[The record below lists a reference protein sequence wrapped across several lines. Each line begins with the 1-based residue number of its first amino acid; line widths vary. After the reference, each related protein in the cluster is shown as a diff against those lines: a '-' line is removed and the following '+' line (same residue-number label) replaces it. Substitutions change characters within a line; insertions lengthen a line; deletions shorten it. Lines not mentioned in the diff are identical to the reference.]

1 MSSLTFDVV
10 TFGDKNTERL
20 PDYYRLDVSAIYD
33 FKLGP
38 TRASLGLSV
47 FNVLGRPNVWRK
59 EFEVVEG
66 EIVETDVTYLGFT
79 PNLSF
84 TVYLK

>member
-1 MSSLTFDVV
+1 M
-10 TFGDKNTERL
+10 
-20 PDYYRLDVSAIYD
+20 RLDVSATYD

-38 TRASLGLSV
+38 SKASIGLSL
-47 FNVLGRPNVWRK
+47 FNVLARTNVWRK

-66 EIVETDVTYLGFT
+66 ELIETDVTYLGFT

-84 TVYLK
+84 TIYLK